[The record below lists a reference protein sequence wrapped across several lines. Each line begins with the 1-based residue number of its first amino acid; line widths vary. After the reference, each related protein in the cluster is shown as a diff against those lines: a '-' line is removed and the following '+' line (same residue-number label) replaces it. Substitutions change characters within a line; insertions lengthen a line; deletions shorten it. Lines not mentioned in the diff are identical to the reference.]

1 MITGRNLRFLRT
13 DDDDEVGLSG
23 RDLRPIYPDAGNGSW
38 LRPEQELEPQLHRAT
53 FAGQRS
59 ATAPMDELRR
69 AQEQDPSDRDK
80 IWVDTGWMQG
90 DDDVWRYEIDDSQA
104 KLKSLV
110 PPYSSNQSRRS
121 TLGQL
126 LDHPELF
133 KAYPQ
138 LQDLAVDLQSGP
150 IGVAQFA
157 GHLNR
162 ADQNADGKPLMSL
175 SMRQSP
181 HELLKTLLHEG
192 QHAIEDIEGFDY
204 QGGNVDYWRMPGE
217 IQARNVEARQHLSPT
232 ERRAM
237 APWSTDD
244 SETILPN
251 DLSESDAWEVLGG
264 PGGGAMPSDPAALG
278 AKFRETWAE
287 NPSDALGRAI
297 EVLAKKFGIK
307 PPWEDAR

>member
-1 MITGRNLRFLRT
+1 
-13 DDDDEVGLSG
+13 
-23 RDLRPIYPDAGNGSW
+23 
-38 LRPEQELEPQLHRAT
+38 
-53 FAGQRS
+53 
-59 ATAPMDELRR
+59 
-69 AQEQDPSDRDK
+69 
-80 IWVDTGWMQG
+80 
-90 DDDVWRYEIDDSQA
+90 
-104 KLKSLV
+104 
-110 PPYSSNQSRRS
+110 
-121 TLGQL
+121 
-126 LDHPELF
+126 
-133 KAYPQ
+133 
-138 LQDLAVDLQSGP
+138 
-150 IGVAQFA
+150 
-157 GHLNR
+157 
-162 ADQNADGKPLMSL
+162 
-175 SMRQSP
+175 
-181 HELLKTLLHEG
+181 
-192 QHAIEDIEGFDY
+192 
-204 QGGNVDYWRMPGE
+204 MPGE